1 MESKVTNKI
10 LIKTCSYYRNI
21 NTKAWA
27 KVLISNQQN
36 YKQRDNSI

>member
-10 LIKTCSYYRNI
+10 LIEIGSYYWNI